1 MTVEFLPPVVPTE
14 EEKQDAHK
22 FAARVRSVMAE
33 ASGLP
38 QTEHA
43 LADFFL
49 MKSAQKFGTQP
60 ANQTKPP
67 VPLPCLAYAVHRIVS
82 ASLALALHSVSA

>member
-60 ANQTKPP
+60 ANQTSHPSRCP
-67 VPLPCLAYAVHRIVS
+67 VVVLLCTA
-82 ASLALALHSVSA
+82 

>member
-67 VPLPCLAYAVHRIVS
+67 AHPAVLPLPCLAYAVHRIQS
-82 ASLALALHSVSA
+82 

>member
-49 MKSAQKFGTQP
+49 MKSAQKFGTQSH
-60 ANQTKPP
+60 NQTSHPS
-67 VPLPCLAYAVHRIVS
+67 LPCWGPAARHVVCLSRSGS
-82 ASLALALHSVSA
+82 ASVST